1 MKPIDLQISPPNSWI
16 VFESLC
22 HALFTEIWN
31 DPYAQKNGRVG
42 QAQNGVDVWGVPE
55 RKYGDSPS
63 GVQCKGKTANYGSVA
78 KFKEVSE
85 ECEKADGFE
94 PSMEH
99 WIFATTS
106 PRDAKLQEQARKLS
120 EDRKAKGL
128 FTVSVFSWDD
138 IVDKLCEHPK
148 VLKEFYPNQADH
160 IPELVERVKE
170 LITEKDVTLAGAF
183 WTEIKFKEARDF
195 KSALLGKKLGAND
208 ALSCPRLT
216 QADALVR
223 ELTTSRTARLVGPP
237 GAGKSVCAY
246 QAAFTLSKEGYKVV
260 RLLNPQI
267 DTMPPFERFKETKTV
282 VIIDDAHLMPIW
294 LLEAIEQLSNDELT
308 VLSTFNETGHEGRIG
323 TYIALDPKRAVKT
336 IAKSLR
342 DDFQKTLRIVTQ
354 VDSRVGARGMDE
366 DLSQRLT
373 FAEEKADSPWQFC
386 FILGGGRQRAG
397 TIADAARTEG
407 VDIILAII
415 SALQIA
421 GRDAIVTPH
430 QITFFAQELGLDV
443 VINQTS
449 RLAKDRILISE
460 VDCRTPHQRFASAL
474 LNKVLESQDSV
485 GRKTIADA
493 LNRIVS
499 NDQFP
504 IIGIRNLFHELFY
517 GGLGRWVCLFTT
529 ESRKT
534 IVDRCWQAETNE
546 ERNEAALMIDE
557 LRRGNKV
564 LLHDAVVGHEAL
576 LANWIETSEHPS
588 GYGLSGLLNSLRQ
601 DHVDLGKV
609 VLDNTDPVTIANK
622 INTANPENAFTVS
635 QLIGRAASI
644 GNKTW
649 NEAVANGID
658 HKACV
663 LSAKKWPLDHELD
676 SISELC
682 SEICWYDK
690 NLPLK
695 MAEAITDQVKHAF
708 SMNPFKTQ
716 RNLHGIFWGILD
728 LDNSLG
734 VYPKPDKVRLKIGRD
749 YFADIDPKLVSKHFA
764 DLTLRQM
771 RNAST
776 FLMVLKKCSKAKYNA
791 TIRALDFE
799 KLADLFEDEWA
810 NPSHEAEVLLSSLCA
825 TDESQKL
832 VAKFFADNQDKLN
845 LLPPRWIF
853 ISREVVLQHLD
864 AGKKIR
870 LAEFDNIDWRLGHYV
885 IKFVAKER
893 PQFLSSVVEQCQS
906 TLVKSLS
913 QLNAGWFRDAYDV
926 LFALYEYVPDFL
938 NTVVNEIDVIGAKD
952 GWADSLRKGGKTAQA
967 VALLIEIGL
976 NLDGDVHILAEKL
989 RHQFPKTSVV
999 KKKEE
1004 KIADGLGG

>member
-1 MKPIDLQISPPNSWI
+1 MILFCMKPSDLQISPPNSWI

-42 QAQNGVDVWGVPE
+42 QAQKGVDVWGFPE
-55 RKYGDSPS
+55 RMYGDNPS
-63 GVQCKGKTANYGSVA
+63 GIQCKGKTANYSSVA
-78 KFKEVSE
+78 NFKEVRE
-85 ECEKADGFE
+85 ECKKADNFK
-94 PSMEH
+94 PSLRH

-106 PRDAKLQEQARKLS
+106 PRDAKLQEQVRKLS

-128 FTVSVFSWDD
+128 FTISVFAWDD

-170 LITEKDVTLAGAF
+170 LITEKDVTLAGTF
-183 WTEIKFKEARDF
+183 WTEIKFMEARDF

-216 QADALVR
+216 QADVLVR

-246 QAAFTLSKEGYKVV
+246 QAAFTLSNEGYKVV

-267 DTMPPFERFKETKTV
+267 DTLPPFEQFKGTKTV
-282 VIIDDAHLMPIW
+282 VIIDDAHLMRTW
-294 LLEAIEQLSNDELT
+294 LLEAIEQHSSDELT
-308 VLSTFNETGHEGRIG
+308 VLSTFNETGHEWRIG
-323 TYIALDPKRAVKT
+323 TYIAIDPKRAVKT

-342 DDFQKTLRIVTQ
+342 DDFQKTLKIVAQ
-354 VDSRVGARGMDE
+354 VDSRVGARGMHE

-407 VDIILAII
+407 LDIILAII

-430 QITFFAQELGLDV
+430 QITSFAEKLGLDV

-449 RLAKDRILISE
+449 RLAEDRILISE

-474 LNKVLESQDSV
+474 LNRVLENQDEI

-499 NDQFP
+499 NDKFP

-517 GGLGRWVCLFTT
+517 GGLGRWVRLFTA
-529 ESRKT
+529 ESRET
-534 IVDRCWQAETNE
+534 IVDRCWKAETNE

-557 LRRGNKV
+557 LRRGNDV
-564 LLHDAVVGHEAL
+564 SLHDAVAGHEAL

-588 GYGLSGLLNSLRQ
+588 GYGLSGLLNSLGQ
-601 DHVDLGKV
+601 NHVDLAKV
-609 VLDNTDPVTIANK
+609 VLNNTDPTTMANK
-622 INTANPENAFTVS
+622 INTANPDNAFTVAR
-635 QLIGRAASI
+635 LIGRAASI

-663 LSAKKWPLDHELD
+663 LNAKKWPLENELH

-682 SEICWYDK
+682 SEIRWYDK
-690 NLPLK
+690 RLPLK
-695 MAEAITDQVKHAF
+695 MAEAITDQVKHAY
-708 SMNPFKTQ
+708 SLNPFKTQ
-716 RNLHGIFWGILD
+716 RHLHDIFWGILY

-734 VYPKPDKVRLKIGRD
+734 IYPKPDKVQLKIGRN
-749 YFADIDPKLVSKHFA
+749 YLADIDPKLVSKHFA

-771 RNAST
+771 QNAST
-776 FLMVLKKCSKAKYNA
+776 FLMILKKCSKAKYNA

-799 KLADLFEDEWA
+799 MLAVLFEDEWGD
-810 NPSHEAEVLLSSLCA
+810 PSHEAEVLLSLLCA
-825 TDESQKL
+825 TDESQNL
-832 VAKFFADNQDKLN
+832 VAQFFANNQDKLN

-853 ISREVVLQHLD
+853 ISREVVLNHLD

-870 LAEFDNIDWRLGHYV
+870 LAKFDHVDWRLGHYV
-885 IKFVAKER
+885 IKLVAKER
-893 PQFLSSVVEQCQS
+893 PQFLTSVVEQCQS

-913 QLNAGWFRDAYDV
+913 QRNASWFKNAYDF

-938 NTVVNEIDVIGAKD
+938 NVIVNEINVTGAKD
-952 GWADSLRKGGKTAQA
+952 GWADSLRQGGKTAQA
-967 VALLIEIGL
+967 VAILIEVGL
-976 NLDGDVHILAEKL
+976 NLDGDVHILSEKL
-989 RHQFPKTSVV
+989 RRQFPKTSVL
-999 KKKEE
+999 KKK
-1004 KIADGLGG
+1004 KKNN